1 MDMARPDPAQLNRL
15 TDAFSAFNE
24 VSQQLES
31 AYRELERQVAQ
42 LNEALA
48 ASQSERLVLGERLA
62 MLLDALPGGVLVL
75 DAAGTVVECNR
86 GAEQLFGTPL
96 VGQAWET
103 VREAAVI
110 GQDGASGELH
120 LRGDRWVFVT
130 RRPLVAESGSILLVQ
145 DHTEMRRLRL
155 LRQRQERLSAMGE
168 MMARLAHQLRTPL
181 SAALLYAS
189 RAEPETL
196 RERLTGRL
204 RHLERMI
211 GDMLAFANGELSE
224 VAPFGVDALFEGLE
238 QAVGPMV
245 EAAGARLELV
255 QAAADAW
262 LEGQCEVLR
271 DALANLVANSLE
283 HAGPMPHIRIEA
295 RVDGEWIEIRVA
307 DDGPGIPAA
316 VRERI
321 FEPFFTTRA
330 SGTGLGLAV
339 VAASVQAH
347 GGEIEL
353 LESERGAAFRIRL
366 PRAADRRILPGQAAG
381 TTVISRTGGS
391 GA

>member
-1 MDMARPDPAQLNRL
+1 MAQHDPAQLNRL

-24 VSQQLES
+24 VSLQLES

-86 GAEQLFGTPL
+86 GAEQLFGSPL
-96 VGQAWET
+96 VGRDWES
-103 VREAAVI
+103 VRASAVI

-120 LRGDRWVFVT
+120 LRGDRWVFVM

-145 DHTEMRRLRL
+145 DHTETRRLRVL
-155 LRQRQERLSAMGE
+155 HQRQERLSAMGE

-181 SAALLYAS
+181 SAALLYAAGVQPAS
-189 RAEPETL
+189 L

-224 VAPFGVDALFEGLE
+224 VAPFGVDALFEALE

-245 EAAGARLELV
+245 ESAGARLELV
-255 QAAADAW
+255 QAAGDARI
-262 LEGQCEVLR
+262 EGQCEVLR
-271 DALANLVANSLE
+271 DALANLVANSLD
-283 HAGPMPHIRIEA
+283 HAGPAPHIRIEA
-295 RVDGEWIEIRVA
+295 RADDERIEIRVS
-307 DDGPGIPAA
+307 DDGPGIPAG
-316 VRERI
+316 VRERV

-339 VAASVQAH
+339 AAASVRAH
-347 GGEIEL
+347 GGEIEV
-353 LESERGAAFRIRL
+353 SDSARGAQFRIRL

-381 TTVISRTGGS
+381 TTEVFVTGGT